1 MTEEIQLRW
10 TTAELIDSLLNGTAL
25 PGQTGPYDYL
35 YHRDTAAHWLNEQA
49 KDCMKGFMEYFGA
62 ILYVAAHDRDEDA
75 RMQCLNYVAS
85 SQWAGVEAFLVAMSF
100 DPIDDI
106 RQLALEGLA
115 YREFSSFRAVATR
128 LLDDSNLEIR
138 VQAKAMLDR
147 EQWTIHK
154 LDV

>member
-1 MTEEIQLRW
+1 
-10 TTAELIDSLLNGTAL
+10 
-25 PGQTGPYDYL
+25 
-35 YHRDTAAHWLNEQA
+35 
-49 KDCMKGFMEYFGA
+49 MEYFGA

-115 YREFSSFRAVATR
+115 YREFSSFRAVASR
-128 LLDDSNLEIR
+128 LLDDSNSEIR

-154 LDV
+154 LDID